1 MIAQVEGDP
10 QAPGN
15 AVGSIEAKLGHV
27 EHDVQKSS
35 KQPALDD
42 QSTSSLK
49 WECGDWKWGNF
60 RRHCQAEYRMGETC
74 GMKLVYNTI
83 PTEGRC
89 SMCVNLERKLRR
101 YEKTKTDYGRW
112 ANDPTRKAS
121 AAKALEDLSIL
132 AQEIQALN
140 AQKEGRKQNVGNGR
154 RQAPT
159 RIAA

>member
-1 MIAQVEGDP
+1 MIDP
-10 QAPGN
+10 PLQHL
-15 AVGSIEAKLGHV
+15 AVV
-27 EHDVQKSS
+27 VVVKSS
-35 KQPALDD
+35 KQSALRD
-42 QSTSSLK
+42 QSTSSFNMCFYDQYR

-101 YEKTKTDYGRW
+101 YEKTKNDYARW